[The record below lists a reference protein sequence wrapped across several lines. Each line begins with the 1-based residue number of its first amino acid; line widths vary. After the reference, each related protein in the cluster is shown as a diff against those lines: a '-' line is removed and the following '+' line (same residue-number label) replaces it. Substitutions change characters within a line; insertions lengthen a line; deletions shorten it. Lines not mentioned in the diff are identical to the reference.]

1 MSETSSL
8 ILLVFLLLGSAFF
21 SGCETAL
28 VSMTKL
34 AIRRAIERHGDRAKR
49 LFVWERHSDRLL
61 TTILVGNNI
70 MNIAATSTMAI
81 IVNTYIADPKV
92 AVWTNTALM
101 TSVILVLGE
110 ILPKQIAK
118 RKPEPI
124 SLLVIRPLNL
134 LSLVLRP
141 LVWLFGGIAHA
152 IARLVGAGKGEPAA
166 ISRADVEAVV
176 LAAGEDGSLR
186 TEERLL
192 LEEALDFH
200 RTTVKEIMTPRVN
213 MVTVRRDAT
222 LDEAKRV
229 IAGTGYSRLP
239 VVGDDENEIVGVLF
253 AKDLL
258 LSHEAERAPVPLVA
272 ADLMREHAYIPEMV
286 TISRLMELFRRK
298 QMHLVMVI
306 GEYGDVVGL
315 VTMEDV
321 LERLVGQIEDEYDA
335 VEADVK
341 RLSERRYLVKGT
353 TRLDDLN
360 RALGIE
366 LPEGEYETIGGYVIS
381 RLGRIPQRG
390 AALRWHEWLIQV
402 YDADER
408 RVQEV
413 SLQFIGAK
421 RGRRRNGGETR
432 GEQPPPRAPL

>member
-1 MSETSSL
+1 M
-8 ILLVFLLLGSAFF
+8 
-21 SGCETAL
+21 
-28 VSMTKL
+28 
-34 AIRRAIERHGDRAKR
+34 
-49 LFVWERHSDRLL
+49 
-61 TTILVGNNI
+61 
-70 MNIAATSTMAI
+70 
-81 IVNTYIADPKV
+81 
-92 AVWTNTALM
+92 
-101 TSVILVLGE
+101 
-110 ILPKQIAK
+110 
-118 RKPEPI
+118 
-124 SLLVIRPLNL
+124 
-134 LSLVLRP
+134 
-141 LVWLFGGIAHA
+141 
-152 IARLVGAGKGEPAA
+152 
-166 ISRADVEAVV
+166 
-176 LAAGEDGSLR
+176 AAGEEGSLR

-272 ADLMREHAYIPEMV
+272 ADLMRQHAYIPEMV

-306 GEYGDVVGL
+306 GEYGDVAGL

-341 RLSERRYLVKGT
+341 RISERRYLVKGT
-353 TRLDDLN
+353 TRLDELN

-421 RGRRRNGGETR
+421 RGRRRDGGEAP
-432 GEQPPPRAPL
+432 GERPPPRAPR